1 MKPEP
6 TLTSNKKRLA
16 ILVGIISKSQE
27 EDRSQEFLEELQFL
41 AETYGVETKMVYSK
55 TREAGQ
61 IYIYW
66 GKVKLKRLKL
76 LSKDNQ
82 IDMIIFDDEL
92 SPSQQRN
99 LEKAF
104 GIKILDRTN
113 LILEIFSQRLSSSA
127 KRGSVS
133 ATTIFITA

>member
-1 MKPEP
+1 
-6 TLTSNKKRLA
+6 
-16 ILVGIISKSQE
+16 
-27 EDRSQEFLEELQFL
+27 
-41 AETYGVETKMVYSK
+41 MVYQKLEKPDKSTFMGK
-55 TREAGQ
+55 
-61 IYIYW
+61 
-66 GKVKLKRLKL
+66 GKVEEIKTFG
-76 LSKDNQ
+76 KDNQ

-113 LILEIFSQRLSSSA
+113 LILEIFSQRLSSSCKA
-127 KRGSVS
+127 LGSVS